1 MPVGINQLLSILAA
15 TTPLSVARALRAVR
29 GDAMRIIRTSPP
41 LAPMSQAPGALDVL
55 QVFVAAVAIAA
66 ALPVAIYLLS

>member
-1 MPVGINQLLSILAA
+1 
-15 TTPLSVARALRAVR
+15 
-29 GDAMRIIRTSPP
+29 MRIIRTSPP